1 MKGMYKVIIGI
12 FCLVISFGS
21 MANTSKDSLQ
31 IKVDKNSKSIMP
43 QKGLPIKGFSLK
55 SDLQEVFKSKGMTL
69 DDATWFSIREIV
81 NADSPKDTVLNFN
94 NNGQIV
100 QIAFQNITK
109 IDLEYDSDNETK
121 ASSNSDKSSSNP
133 TSKPGRRGIHI
144 KDGDDEVHITKDGI
158 MIKDGG
164 NEMVDIDFNDED
176 DSTSVKK
183 AAEKAFEGMGSF
195 NIQVGLNGYT
205 GNFAPQNA
213 ADYEL
218 KTGGSRYFSFGWN
231 KNAILINGNN
241 AKLKLNIGLEFSW
254 YNFMLANEQL
264 LFTKGTNNVELT
276 TSNKDLKKSKLTASY
291 ITLPLIPYLSFKK
304 GSGIE
309 YLGFGPYLGYR
320 LGAHS
325 KTKTDS
331 GGKKDKESNSFY
343 LENFRYGLTLQLGL
357 NNLPDLFFNYDLNK
371 LFQAE
376 KGPKLN
382 GFSFG
387 IRI

>member
-1 MKGMYKVIIGI
+1 MKAMYKLIVGI
-12 FCLVISFGS
+12 FCLGLSFGS
-21 MANTSKDSLQ
+21 MANNNLDSLQ
-31 IKVDKNSKSIMP
+31 IKVDKNSKSIVP
-43 QKGLPIKGFSLK
+43 QKGLQIKGFSLK
-55 SDLQEVFKSKGMTL
+55 SDLQEVFKAKGMIL

-100 QIAFQNITK
+100 QIAFQNIAK
-109 IDLEYDSDNETK
+109 IDTEYDSDNETK
-121 ASSNSDKSSSNP
+121 ARSNGNKASSTQTGK
-133 TSKPGRRGIHI
+133 RGIHI
-144 KDGDDEVHITKDGI
+144 KDGDDEVHISKDGI

-164 NEMVDIDFNDED
+164 NEMLDIDFNDED
-176 DSTSVKK
+176 DSTSIKK
-183 AAEKAFEGMGSF
+183 SAEKAFEGMGSF
-195 NIQVGLNGYT
+195 NIQIGLNGYT

-231 KNAILINGNN
+231 KNTTIINGKN
-241 AKLKLNIGLEFSW
+241 AKLKLNLGLEFSW
-254 YNFMLANEQL
+254 YNFMLSNEQL
-264 LFTKGTNNVELT
+264 VFTKGTNNVELT
-276 TSNKDLKKSKLTASY
+276 TSTKDLKKSKLTASY

-309 YLGFGPYLGYR
+309 YLGFGPYVGYR

-325 KTKTDS
+325 KTKTDR
-331 GGKKDKESNSFY
+331 GGKKDKEFNSFY
-343 LENFRYGLTLQLGL
+343 LENLRYGLTLQLGL

-371 LFQAE
+371 LFQAD

>member
-1 MKGMYKVIIGI
+1 
-12 FCLVISFGS
+12 
-21 MANTSKDSLQ
+21 MANNNLDSLQ
-31 IKVDKNSKSIMP
+31 IKVDKNSKSIVP

-55 SDLQEVFKSKGMTL
+55 SDLQDVFKAKGMTL

-94 NNGQIV
+94 NNGQLV
-100 QIAFQNITK
+100 QIAFQNIPK
-109 IDLEYDSDNETK
+109 IENFENDESQVK
-121 ASSNSDKSSSNP
+121 ASSKSNKTSASS
-133 TSKPGRRGIHI
+133 TQSTKKGIQI
-144 KDGDDEVHITKDGI
+144 KDGNDEVHISKDGI

-164 NEMVDIDFNDED
+164 NEILDIDFNDED
-176 DSTSVKK
+176 DSVSVKK

-195 NIQVGLNGYT
+195 NIQIGLNGYT

-213 ADYEL
+213 GDYEL

-231 KNAILINGNN
+231 KNTTLINGKN

-264 LFTKGTNNVELT
+264 VFTKGANNVELA
-276 TSNKDLKKSKLTASY
+276 TSTKDLKKSKLTASY
-291 ITLPLIPYLSFKK
+291 ITLPLIPYLAFKK

-309 YLGFGPYLGYR
+309 YLGFGPYVGYR

-325 KTKTDS
+325 KTKTDN
-331 GGKKDKESNSFY
+331 GGKKDKEFNSFY
-343 LENFRYGLTLQLGL
+343 LENLRYGLSLQLGL

-371 LFQAE
+371 LFQAD